1 MNMGKDPVDLVT
13 NPDTFIP
20 MLVITELIK
29 NTRYSSIVYMA
40 AIAGVDEQLYEAAAI
55 DGAGRLRQIWHVM
68 LPGIRPMICFSLCM
82 SVSGVLNAGFEQILI
97 FLNQPLYEVGD
108 VLDTYIFRLGLGSGE
123 YELST
128 AAGLLKGIVGTT
140 LLVIANTFPRKL
152 GERSIW

>member
-1 MNMGKDPVDLVT
+1 MGAFFYRRDIDESVFGSGEPETVEQKLSDWDKD
-13 NPDTFIP
+13 
-20 MLVITELIK
+20 
-29 NTRYSSIVYMA
+29 
-40 AIAGVDEQLYEAAAI
+40 YEA
-55 DGAGRLRQIWHVM
+55 
-68 LPGIRPMICFSLCM
+68 
-82 SVSGVLNAGFEQILI
+82 GVLNAGFEQILI

-140 LLVIANTFPRKL
+140 LLVIANTFSRKV